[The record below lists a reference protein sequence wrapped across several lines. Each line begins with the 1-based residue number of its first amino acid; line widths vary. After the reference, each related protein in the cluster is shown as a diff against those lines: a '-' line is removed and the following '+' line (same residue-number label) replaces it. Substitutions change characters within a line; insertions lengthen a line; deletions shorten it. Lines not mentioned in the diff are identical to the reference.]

1 MPQHHDLT
9 GRLLRGD
16 REAFDALF
24 EHLYGP
30 IAAFVIGRTRS
41 REKARRIIEAVFV
54 ELLEELPRSAGVMSI
69 EALAFTI
76 ARRRGGTAAHP
87 QPRSVRR
94 EESER
99 LAQRS

>member
-1 MPQHHDLT
+1 MPLHHDLK

-16 REAFDALF
+16 REAFDTLF
-24 EHLYGP
+24 ERLYGP
-30 IAAFVIGRTRS
+30 IAAFAIGRTHS
-41 REKARRIIEAVFV
+41 REEARRVVEAVFV
-54 ELLEELPRSAGVMSI
+54 ELLEELPRSAGATSV

-76 ARRRGGTAAHP
+76 ARRRGRTGAHP

-99 LAQRS
+99 FAQRS